1 MINQTR
7 PLCDYNTSD
16 INTSGCLSA
25 MEVGCKSQSAQCNEF
40 CWFNFFAHLI
50 FMISASASALHT
62 SLQFSISPSLHV
74 VISLKITKSSSGR
87 FSSNNRDLPLPP
99 PSAASLSGFTAEY
112 PHPHTNSHC
121 INTSHILRN
130 TASINFMHGM
140 EILLCVYLKVSINVW
155 WL

>member
-1 MINQTR
+1 MI
-7 PLCDYNTSD
+7 
-16 INTSGCLSA
+16 
-25 MEVGCKSQSAQCNEF
+25 
-40 CWFNFFAHLI
+40 
-50 FMISASASALHT
+50 SASALHT
-62 SLQFSISPSLHV
+62 SLQFSISPFLHV

-130 TASINFMHGM
+130 TASFNFMHDM
-140 EILLCVYLKVSINVW
+140 EILLCKLRCFKSLYKCLMIVMALIASVSYVSINFQDNRLQSNETLIHV
-155 WL
+155 LSQDIKVPYFGQKI